1 MLNLNFLAINNARL
15 SELKRITLRDENN
28 VFPDVDF
35 SFEVVYDLDYWENKL
50 GWDLV
55 LAEDT
60 EGVKFKIPI
69 AETNVLSYL

>member
-1 MLNLNFLAINNARL
+1 MLNLNFLAINNARH

-28 VFPDVDF
+28 FFPDVGF
-35 SFEVVYDLDYWENKL
+35 SLEVVYDLENKL

-60 EGVKFKIPI
+60 EGVEFEILI